1 MDLEGTG
8 ASNKLVGSMRSVL
21 TEFRGVRLI
30 GVACLV
36 SIIGGCAIIP
46 QNSQTSYYREA
57 PIAERDYLSEA
68 VSDVKVAPWP
78 KPQQVSFVTRIA
90 GGGGKARVT
99 RSDAIDA
106 YLVSIQTA
114 SDPMQKLANDAHE
127 NLAAADRLDRA
138 AVNAMSASRL
148 SMNDVALVEDAIV
161 ALREHG
167 QIYTASVKS
176 LKRNGIAVDEAS
188 LVALRKEY
196 HAVIKQLGKTA
207 DRLAEQVEHDRTQ
220 TFATPKHLPDL

>member
-1 MDLEGTG
+1 
-8 ASNKLVGSMRSVL
+8 MRSVF
-21 TEFRGVRLI
+21 TGFRGVRLI
-30 GVACLV
+30 GVISLV

-46 QNSQTSYYREA
+46 QNSKTSSYREA
-57 PIAERDYLSEA
+57 PVAERDYLSEA
-68 VSDVKVAPWP
+68 VSDVKTAPWP

-99 RSDAIDA
+99 RADAIDT
-106 YLVSIQTA
+106 YLVSIQTSA
-114 SDPMQKLANDAHE
+114 DPMQQLTDDART

-138 AVNAMSASRL
+138 AINAMSASRL

-167 QIYTASVKS
+167 QIYTASVKA
-176 LKRNGIAVDEAS
+176 LKRNGFAVDQTTLS
-188 LVALRKEY
+188 GLRKDY

-207 DRLAEQVEHDRTQ
+207 DRLAEQIEHDRTQ

>member
-1 MDLEGTG
+1 
-8 ASNKLVGSMRSVL
+8 MRSVF
-21 TEFRGVRLI
+21 TGFRGVRLI
-30 GVACLV
+30 GVISLV

-46 QNSQTSYYREA
+46 QNSNTSYNRNA
-57 PIAERDYLSEA
+57 PVAERDYLSEA
-68 VSDVKVAPWP
+68 VSDVKIAPWP
-78 KPQQVSFVTRIA
+78 KPQQVSFVARIA
-90 GGGGKARVT
+90 GGGGKPRVT
-99 RSDAIDA
+99 RADAIDA

-114 SDPMQKLANDAHE
+114 SNPMQLLANDART

-167 QIYTASVKS
+167 QIYTASVKA
-176 LKRNGIAVDEAS
+176 LKRNGFSVDATA
-188 LVALRKEY
+188 LNGLRKDY

-207 DRLAEQVEHDRTQ
+207 DKLAEQIEHDRSQ